1 MCYRRRFLRLFS
13 FFFISCLRKV
23 KVLRNSNTWSSAP
36 CFPMM
41 ASQRWKEYFRLFE
54 EIWLEN
60 LIVVYSVLIERHDD
74 LAEKRI
80 KSSCGIIILQ
90 RNCVFIHPITTFV
103 IIFLFFFLPNRHAVL
118 YLSRRQ
124 SKFLFGINLE
134 TPTYYIHEVPTS
146 HQESRL

>member
-1 MCYRRRFLRLFS
+1 MLCCRRFLRLFS
-13 FFFISCLRKV
+13 FFLISCLRKV
-23 KVLRNSNTWSSAP
+23 KVLRNSNTWSPAP

-90 RNCVFIHPITTFV
+90 RNCVFIHPILLFI
-103 IIFLFFFLPNRHAVL
+103 IIFYPFFCQIVMP
-118 YLSRRQ
+118 
-124 SKFLFGINLE
+124 
-134 TPTYYIHEVPTS
+134 YYIWLEDNQNVHSE
-146 HQESRL
+146 